1 MKTLSLRPYPGK
13 VIVCK
18 SRKEYMREH
27 SRIFKREGPDLSGK
41 GGRMDFQWSKK
52 SGRVYLVWAASKA
65 YLSHELSHVML
76 NVFELVGIDPR
87 EAGGEPF
94 CYMLSQLMLEAE

>member
-1 MKTLSLRPYPGK
+1 
-13 VIVCK
+13 
-18 SRKEYMREH
+18 
-27 SRIFKREGPDLSGK
+27 
-41 GGRMDFQWSKK
+41 
-52 SGRVYLVWAASKA
+52 
-65 YLSHELSHVML
+65 LSHVML